1 MDSPLVSRLFR
12 QLFRHPAC
20 QPRRNFV
27 CLASSLQ
34 QARSSRP
41 SRQQLHSLKH
51 AHASTQIRCYAAPRG
66 GGRLTRSNESDWQQR
81 TDMYPEDM
89 SAEYAEYSMVTAL
102 ELRQR
107 RERPRRV
114 KMLMRD
120 FIEDSLYNPH
130 YGYFSK
136 QVVIF
141 SPGNEPFPFN
151 EMRDEPA
158 FHEVLGR
165 RYSEF
170 EDQLDAEAVAQG
182 GEPSETRQLWYT
194 PTELFRPYY
203 GEAIARSL
211 VANYMLTSFPY
222 HDLIIYEMGAGRGTL
237 MLNIL
242 DYLRANEPA
251 VYERTQYKIIEIS
264 SNLAALQKRQLYVG
278 GKGQQ
283 QPKSGEVAAA
293 DGSSEVASA
302 AAARGHAGR
311 VEIINQSIFDWTA
324 TEPSPCFFL
333 AFEVFDNFAHDCL
346 RYDLVTEQPLQGVV
360 LLAANGDMYEF
371 YEPQLDPEVAR
382 FLRVRDA
389 ATEGR
394 YPLPYSSSRLLR
406 SLKQNLMPF
415 APNLSAPE
423 YVPTRLMAFF
433 DVLAKHFPAHKLL
446 TSDFHSLP
454 DTIAGLNAPIVQ
466 TRFQRRPVPVTT
478 PLVHQGYF
486 DIMFPTDFRVVEAMY
501 RALTGK
507 LSRVV
512 SHEEFMRHWAHINDT
527 RTRSG
532 ENPLLSWYANASVLS
547 TV

>member
-20 QPRRNFV
+20 QPRRNFAR
-27 CLASSLQ
+27 LASSLQ

-41 SRQQLHSLKH
+41 SRQQLHISKQL
-51 AHASTQIRCYAAPRG
+51 ATTQIRGYAAPPRP
-66 GGRLTRSNESDWQQR
+66 GRLTRSNESDWQQR
-81 TDMYPEDM
+81 TDLYPEDM
-89 SAEYAEYSMVTAL
+89 SAEYAEYPMVTAK

-141 SPGNEPFPFN
+141 SPGSEPFPFC

-158 FHEVLGR
+158 FHEILGR
-165 RYSEF
+165 RYTEF
-170 EDQLDAEAVAQG
+170 EDKLDAEAVAQG
-182 GEPSETRQLWYT
+182 GEPSDTRQLWYT

-203 GEAIARSL
+203 GEAIARNL

-251 VYERTQYKIIEIS
+251 VYERTRYKIIEIS
-264 SNLAALQKRQLYVG
+264 SNLAALQKRQLFVG
-278 GKGQQ
+278 SGSGQQ
-283 QPKSGEVAAA
+283 QSKSGEAAAA

-324 TEPSPCFFL
+324 REPSPCFFL

-346 RYDLVTEQPLQGVV
+346 RYDLVTEQPMQGVV
-360 LLAANGDMYEF
+360 LIAENGDMFEF

-382 FLRVRDA
+382 FLRVREA

-394 YPLPYSSSRLLR
+394 YPLPYTSNRLLR

-433 DVLAKHFPAHKLL
+433 NVLEKYFPAHRLL

-501 RALTGK
+501 RAITGK

-512 SHEEFMRHWAHINDT
+512 SHEQFMRHWAHIEDT

-532 ENPLLSWYANASVLS
+532 ENPLLSWYANASVLA